1 MENTNVKVTVIPNG
15 PLMVEGTIS
24 VTKTDGTTDVKEP
37 KTFLCR
43 CGHSSNKPFCD
54 GMHKKNNFAG

>member
-1 MENTNVKVTVIPNG
+1 MEYTKITALANG
-15 PLMVEGTIS
+15 PLMVEGQIN
-24 VTKTDGTTDVKEP
+24 VTKSDGTHETKEG

-43 CGHSSNKPFCD
+43 CGHSSNKPYCD